1 MPMSE
6 KRIPEGIKER
16 LKKRLQE
23 NVGDVDKVSVLRRRS
38 GLIERMRM
46 RLRERLRKKLTEDMK
61 MKLRERLRRRL
72 IESMRKKLRER
83 LRARLFL
90 ESRGRMSSALRERI
104 RARLL
109 ERVNVMRPFYR
120 RSLLEVRRRRLGD
133 ILLRSRLIERE
144 RMLEGRDVLERR
156 IERLE
161 MELKRKTRLLKEA
174 YKVVKR
180 VEELGGIDKIEKA
193 MKLAYDTIV
202 KAGSK
207 VFKEAVEELASE
219 TGVDKKKVAFLVK
232 KVGLKEAREILK
244 KRERHNVGM
253 KTIIVEGMEES
264 KEQLPALAMRVVE
277 RLSKQV
283 NAGNPGDMKN
293 LSEAVFNK

>member
-1 MPMSE
+1 MSE

-83 LRARLFL
+83 LRRRLFL
-90 ESRGRMSSALRERI
+90 ESRGRMSSALRKRI